1 MAHPLHFFARAPRHL
16 PRRAVALAC
25 LASAAAAHAQ
35 TEAPVLAPLVVKSQS
50 PVSPTALTGF
60 GDVPLVSIPMQATVI
75 GRDQLE
81 ESQARR
87 LADILTYE
95 AAATDAYNSPGYWDY
110 VALRGYVLDQR
121 YNYRREGLPITA
133 ETVIPLANKERIEI
147 LKGTSGIQ
155 AGTSS
160 PGGLV
165 NYIVKRPTNAPLRSA
180 AVSVG
185 DRGSLG
191 GGIDL
196 GGRAG
201 NDGVFGYRVNVAY
214 ENSKPEIDHYDHAE
228 RTVAAFAGDWR
239 IAPQSLLEA
248 EIEWSHQVGKSLPG
262 HSLTGD
268 SLPTVRKP
276 DNLNNQPWS
285 RPNVFDGLTGTVRFD
300 QGFGGGWRW
309 VSVVGAQ
316 SLKTDDR
323 LAYPFGFEC
332 GTPTGYCD
340 RYGPNGDYDVYDFRS
355 EGERRRVQVAQTA
368 VTGRVETGGISHQ
381 LHGGVQYN
389 RRSVGV
395 QTGSN
400 NYVGVGNIDGTKVT
414 PEDPT
419 RAEPGTNGKER
430 NLEFFATDAIDWGHG
445 FSTWLGVRATRLH
458 RQTIDTEGNDP
469 TGYGDTVTT
478 PWLAASYEWQPR
490 QHVYASW
497 GEGAES
503 FVVPGGAGAAGYT
516 NAGQVL
522 QAKSRQWEVGT
533 KGSAGNT
540 DWGVAWF
547 DIDRP
552 AITDTGS
559 DYFIDG
565 SAHHRGIDGNVTQ
578 TLGAWQLRAGAM
590 WLKARR
596 EGAADP
602 ALNGRTPVNVPEHT
616 LKAQARYRVSHAP
629 GLDLQANVTH
639 EGRRNVLDDGSIE
652 LPSWT
657 RTDLT
662 ARYTHKLD
670 GTSLTWTLGVFNA
683 FDKRAWKESPTN
695 YGHVY
700 LFPLESRTVR
710 LTVLA
715 EL

>member
-1 MAHPLHFFARAPRHL
+1 MAHPLHFLARAPRHL
-16 PRRAVALAC
+16 PRHAVALAC
-25 LASAAAAHAQ
+25 LAAAATSHAQ
-35 TEAPVLAPLVVKSQS
+35 TDTPTLAPLVVKSQA
-50 PVSPTALTGF
+50 PLSPTALTGF
-60 GDVPLVSIPMQATVI
+60 GDVPLVSIPMQATVVT
-75 GRDQLE
+75 RDQLD

-87 LADILTYE
+87 LADILSYE
-95 AAATDAYNSPGYWDY
+95 ASATDAYNSPGYWDY

-165 NYIVKRPTNAPLRSA
+165 NYIVKRPTDAPLRSA
-180 AVSVG
+180 SVSVG
-185 DRGSLG
+185 DRGSIG

-201 NDGVFGYRVNVAY
+201 NEGVFGYRLNLAY
-214 ENSKPEIDHYDHAE
+214 ENSKPRIDHYDHAE

-239 IAPQSLLEA
+239 IAPTSLLEA

-268 SLPTVRKP
+268 TLPTVRRP

-285 RPNVFDGLTGTVRFD
+285 LPNVFDGLTGTVRFD
-300 QGFGGGWRW
+300 QGLGGSWHW

-316 SLKTDDR
+316 TLKTDDH
-323 LAYPFGFEC
+323 LAYPYGFEC

-355 EGERRRVQVAQTA
+355 EGERRRVQVVQTA
-368 VTGRVETGGISHQ
+368 VKGSVDTGAIRHQ

-395 QTGSN
+395 QNGSN

-419 RAEPGTNGKER
+419 PSSPGTNSKER

-458 RQTIDTEGNDP
+458 RQTVDTEGNEP

-503 FVVPGGAGAAGYT
+503 YVVPGAVGGAGYA

-522 QAKSRQWEVGT
+522 QSKSRQYEVGT
-533 KGSAGNT
+533 KGSSGAT
-540 DWGVAWF
+540 DWGLAWF

-552 AITDTGS
+552 TVTDTGT
-559 DYFIDG
+559 DYFLDG
-565 SAHHRGIDGNVTQ
+565 TAHHRGIDGNVTH
-578 TLGAWQLRAGAM
+578 TVGAWQLRAGAM

-602 ALNGRTPVNVPEHT
+602 AVNGRTPVNVPERT
-616 LKAQARYRVSHAP
+616 LKAQARYRVPFVA

-657 RTDLT
+657 RTDLA

-670 GTSLTWTLGVFNA
+670 GTSLTWTLGLFNA
-683 FDKRAWKESPTN
+683 FDKRAWKESPSQ

-700 LFPLESRTVR
+700 LFPLEDRTVR